1 MGTEKTQKKDPH
13 ADQIAV
19 LQTKHGAIASFE
31 AKGQLFAF
39 RTPTLD
45 EWESF
50 EERMKK
56 GERIGPAKRE
66 LCQLTLV
73 HPEGDDGLAKLKG
86 VFERAPRVAT
96 LIGDELMAMAE
107 GDVEVTVKKD

>member
-1 MGTEKTQKKDPH
+1 MGDKETVDPH
-13 ADQIAV
+13 AEILSSLRSKYGTIAHF
-19 LQTKHGAIASFE
+19 TDSKTA
-31 AKGQLFAF
+31 QLFAF
-39 RTPTLD
+39 RTPSLD

-73 HPEGDDGLAKLKG
+73 HPDSDDGVARLKK

-96 LIGDELMAMAE
+96 LIGDELMLMAE
-107 GDVEVTVKKD
+107 GDVEVTIKKD